1 MNCRQSLPVPL
12 LPLLP
17 SLDVARQALLNRLLC
32 RRQPWQGQI
41 AGVQLE
47 VAIGGPPLQDAAYVV
62 PGRLGTAA
70 LHLHLGAVLLERLLA
85 SLALQ
90 RDFQGLPPALQ
101 SVLLEKALL
110 PWIEPLEAA
119 LGQPLSLDADS
130 QPGDLMLNL
139 QLNADGAP
147 LGTLTLELS
156 HAAALDVAA
165 LLERCLPV
173 ARHPLPT
180 LQLGLHLQ
188 RGWQTLSLGELRS
201 LRPGDVLML
210 DCPAAADGLL
220 VLAGGHRQA
229 RFKRQQSG
237 LQLLEALQPIN
248 PTMENAMGQDADD
261 GQLDDVPLTVVC
273 QIGSLELPLG
283 QLREL
288 GEGSVLALPDAD
300 VQQVELLV
308 NGRCVGRGELVAIG
322 DGLGVRL
329 TRFASPSGC

>member
-1 MNCRQSLPVPL
+1 MNCRQSLPVPV

-17 SLDVARQALLNRLLC
+17 KLDVARQALLNRLL
-32 RRQPWQGQI
+32 RRQLPWQGLI
-41 AGVQLE
+41 AGVRLE
-47 VAIGGPPLQDAAYVV
+47 VAVGGPPLQDAACVV

-70 LHLHLGAVLLERLLA
+70 LHLHLDAALLEGLLA

-90 RDFQGLPPALQ
+90 RDFGGLPAALQ

-119 LGQPLSLDADS
+119 LGQPVSLDADS
-130 QPGDLMLNL
+130 QPDDLMLTV
-139 QLNADGAP
+139 QLSADGAP
-147 LGTLTLELS
+147 LGTLTLQLS
-156 HAAALDVAA
+156 HAAAQGVAD
-165 LLERCLPV
+165 LLERYLPV

-180 LQLGLHLQ
+180 LQLGLALQ

-201 LRPGDVLML
+201 LQPGDVLML
-210 DCPAAADGLL
+210 DCPVDADGLL

-229 RFKRQQSG
+229 RCKRQQSG
-237 LQLLEALQPIN
+237 LQLLEAWQPIN

-261 GQLDDVPLTVVC
+261 AQLDDVPLTVVC
-273 QIGSLELPLG
+273 QIGSLEMPLG

-300 VQQVELLV
+300 VQRVELLV

>member
-147 LGTLTLELS
+147 LGTLTLELG
-156 HAAALDVAA
+156 HAAAQGVAA

-180 LQLGLHLQ
+180 LQLGLGLQ

-220 VLAGGHRQA
+220 VLAGHRQA

-329 TRFASPSGC
+329 TRFASL

>member
-147 LGTLTLELS
+147 LGTLTLELG
-156 HAAALDVAA
+156 HAAAQGVAA

-220 VLAGGHRQA
+220 VLAGHRQA

-329 TRFASPSGC
+329 TRFASL

>member
-17 SLDVARQALLNRLLC
+17 SLDVARQALLNRLLR

-47 VAIGGPPLQDAAYVV
+47 VAIGGPPLQDAACVV

-70 LHLHLGAVLLERLLA
+70 LHLHLGTVLLERLLA

-90 RDFQGLPPALQ
+90 RDFQGLPPVLQ

-156 HAAALDVAA
+156 HAAAQGVAA

-180 LQLGLHLQ
+180 LQLGLGLQ

-329 TRFASPSGC
+329 TRFASL

>member
-147 LGTLTLELS
+147 LGTLTLELG
-156 HAAALDVAA
+156 HAAAQGVAA

-220 VLAGGHRQA
+220 VLAGYRQA

>member
-139 QLNADGAP
+139 QLYADGAP
-147 LGTLTLELS
+147 LGTLTLELG
-156 HAAALDVAA
+156 HAAAQGVAA

-220 VLAGGHRQA
+220 VLAGYRQA